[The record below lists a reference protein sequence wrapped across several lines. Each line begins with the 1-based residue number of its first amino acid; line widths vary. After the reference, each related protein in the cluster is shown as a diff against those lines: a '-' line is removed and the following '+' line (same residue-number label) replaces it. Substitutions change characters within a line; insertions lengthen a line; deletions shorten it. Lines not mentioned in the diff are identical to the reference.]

1 MKYKILVA
9 EDDRD
14 IAEFIKLYLENEG
27 YEVILAGDG
36 LLAYEATLKE
46 KIDLAVVDIMLPKM
60 NGYDLIKKIREGSNI
75 PIVILSAKNLDSDK
89 ILGLDLGADDYLT
102 KPFNPLELIARIKS
116 NIRRYYSLG
125 SRVEGGDGKAS
136 HILKVGDLTL
146 DEEEVTLRKGDAVI
160 TITPTEYKMMVLFMK
175 SPGKVFTKMQIYQ
188 AVSGGSYVND
198 DNTLMVHISNL
209 RDKIDDNPREP
220 KYSKNIRGIGDKI
233 ETLAGKGQ
241 EPVRAPDQKLY
252 HLYTGHC
259 CPDDGHLFWKSISGK
274 DDYTG
279 SQGEQ
284 AFGRHRAA

>member
-1 MKYKILVA
+1 MQIMKYKILVA

-188 AVSGGSYVND
+188 AVSGESYVND

-209 RDKIDDNPREP
+209 RDKIEDNPREP
-220 KYSKNIRGIGDKI
+220 KYIKNIRGIGYKI
-233 ETLAGKGQ
+233 E
-241 EPVRAPDQKLY
+241 KL
-252 HLYTGHC
+252 
-259 CPDDGHLFWKSISGK
+259 
-274 DDYTG
+274 
-279 SQGEQ
+279 
-284 AFGRHRAA
+284 

>member
-1 MKYKILVA
+1 MQIMKYKILVA

-36 LLAYEATLKE
+36 LLAFEATLKE

-209 RDKIDDNPREP
+209 RDKIEDNPREP
-220 KYSKNIRGIGDKI
+220 KYIKNIRGIGYKI
-233 ETLAGKGQ
+233 E
-241 EPVRAPDQKLY
+241 KL
-252 HLYTGHC
+252 
-259 CPDDGHLFWKSISGK
+259 
-274 DDYTG
+274 
-279 SQGEQ
+279 
-284 AFGRHRAA
+284 

>member
-1 MKYKILVA
+1 VQIMKYKILVA

-102 KPFNPLELIARIKS
+102 KPINPLELIARIKS

-209 RDKIDDNPREP
+209 RDKIEDNPREP
-220 KYSKNIRGIGDKI
+220 KYIKNIRGIGYKI
-233 ETLAGKGQ
+233 E
-241 EPVRAPDQKLY
+241 KL
-252 HLYTGHC
+252 
-259 CPDDGHLFWKSISGK
+259 
-274 DDYTG
+274 
-279 SQGEQ
+279 
-284 AFGRHRAA
+284 

>member
-209 RDKIDDNPREP
+209 RDKIEDNPREP
-220 KYSKNIRGIGDKI
+220 KYIKNIRGIGYKI
-233 ETLAGKGQ
+233 E
-241 EPVRAPDQKLY
+241 KL
-252 HLYTGHC
+252 
-259 CPDDGHLFWKSISGK
+259 
-274 DDYTG
+274 
-279 SQGEQ
+279 
-284 AFGRHRAA
+284 